1 MNNLKGAGIM
11 KKVLGFLVALLGVA
25 GLGVGFAHAGLL
37 PPIDLGQGRALKFFY
52 EAQFGLTY
60 RNMGSGVTGD
70 RDTTDFNFRRNRF
83 GVIGKANRWLGF
95 YVQSEYIED
104 RVIGPLYV
112 DLSDEDEDFYLI
124 DAQLR
129 FSFYDWLHIYAGKL
143 KHSLTREN
151 LEACFEPLTFDR
163 SLFAYAPFKTSRDY
177 GMLVYG
183 NFYKDIFQY
192 RFDIMEGKESGDL
205 SPESAPRFTFRL
217 HASLLDPET
226 GYGYRGTYMG
236 KKRVLT
242 IGGSYQFEPN
252 PVYADLVNH
261 QGAEDYSAY
270 SFDVFYEQ
278 PSRYGTFTASAAY
291 LNVDFEDAYKRI
303 NPVTGVR
310 PDSGV
315 IGQNGE
321 RHGFYVKGGYMLPQK
336 VGPGRLQF
344 FGRYDKFKFA
354 HYGSDYYYGYDND
367 IDWYGA
373 GFNYYILGQDLKL
386 TMEYSWTDFEQ
397 ESSSNRNFR
406 DFETL
411 QCYIQVRF

>member
-1 MNNLKGAGIM
+1 MNMPKGGTPMKRVLQLIISSLFVVLMGMGEAYAG
-11 KKVLGFLVALLGVA
+11 F
-25 GLGVGFAHAGLL
+25 L
-37 PPIDLGQGRALKFFY
+37 PPIDLGEGRALKFFY
-52 EAQFGLTY
+52 ETQFGLTH

-83 GVIGKANRWLGF
+83 GFIGRALPWLGF
-95 YVQSEYIED
+95 YVQTEYIED

-112 DLSDEDEDFYLI
+112 DLSNNDEDFYLL

-129 FSFYDWLHIYAGKL
+129 FDFYDWLHVYGGKL

-163 SLFAYAPFKTSRDY
+163 SLFVYAPFKTSRDY
-177 GMLVYG
+177 GMLVFG
-183 NFYKDIFQY
+183 NFYKNIFQY

-226 GYGYRGTYMG
+226 GYGYRGTYLG

-252 PVYADLVNH
+252 PVYADTVH
-261 QGAEDYSAY
+261 HTDAKDYSAY
-270 SFDVFYEQ
+270 SFDIFYEQ
-278 PSRYGTFTASAAY
+278 PSPYGTFTASAAY
-291 LNVDFEDAYKRI
+291 LNVDFEDAYKKI
-303 NPVTGVR
+303 NPITGVR
-310 PDSGV
+310 PDGGV

-321 RHGFYVKGGYMLPQK
+321 RHGFYVKGGYMLPGK
-336 VGPGRLQF
+336 IGPGQLQF

-354 HYGSDYYYGYDND
+354 HYGADYYNGYDND
-367 IDWYGA
+367 IDWYGV
-373 GFNYYILGQDLKL
+373 GFNYYIFGQDLKL

-397 ESSSNRNFR
+397 EGATNRNFR